1 LGQCCNAVGEYR
13 EAVRAYDIAATHNP
27 EFYGTYFN
35 RGLVKVRLRDAAGA
49 EADFDRAIA
58 ARPDWADAHLN
69 RAVARERGKRY
80 ALALDDLARAL
91 ELGFTP
97 TQVYLVR
104 VRVYEGMGDKGRAAE
119 ELSRAMKTEPADE
132 RGWLAR
138 ALADDLP
145 GALADYAQ
153 ALKLNP
159 DSRAALQGTAGVLS
173 RLGRTRESEE
183 ALTRLIGVTPD

>member
-1 LGQCCNAVGEYR
+1 GELLRLAGEWNRRAERSHPDPDVCRAIWSQRADLARRAGDPAAAAGFAARAAAAPRTSPR
-13 EAVRAYDIAATHNP
+13 EAMTEARQVMAQTHHHAA
-27 EFYGTYFN
+27 
-35 RGLVKVRLRDAAGA
+35 
-49 EADFDRAIA
+49 
-58 ARPDWADAHLN
+58 

-138 ALADDLP
+138 ALARATADDLP
-145 GALADYAQ
+145 GAL
-153 ALKLNP
+153 
-159 DSRAALQGTAGVLS
+159 
-173 RLGRTRESEE
+173 
-183 ALTRLIGVTPD
+183 

>member
-80 ALALDDLARAL
+80 ALALEDLARAL
-91 ELGFTP
+91 ELGFP
-97 TQVYLVR
+97 PAQVYLVR
-104 VRVYEGMGDKGRAAE
+104 ARVRDAMGDKDGHAAD
-119 ELSRAMKTEPADE
+119 LAAAM
-132 RGWLAR
+132 
-138 ALADDLP
+138 
-145 GALADYAQ
+145 
-153 ALKLNP
+153 
-159 DSRAALQGTAGVLS
+159 
-173 RLGRTRESEE
+173 
-183 ALTRLIGVTPD
+183 